1 MDFPYRTMHSSSQG
15 LVCKPPINKTLR
27 MSARVFTGAITAL
40 VTPFRNGQVAYDD
53 LDRLVDA
60 QIAGGIKG
68 LVPVGTTGESPTLDY
83 DEHIE
88 VIRRVVARAA
98 GRVPVLA
105 GTGSNSTREAVE
117 LTHKARAAGADA
129 MLVVAP
135 YYNKPSQEGLF
146 RHFSAVAESTDRPV
160 VLYSIPGRCGIEI
173 GVPVVAR
180 LLARYPHVNHIKEAG
195 GSCDR
200 VDQLRQACGDALTI
214 LSGDDGLTLP
224 FLSLG
229 AKGVVSVASNLLPA
243 EIVRLCDLALSDRL
257 AEAAALHARLQP
269 LFKHLFVE
277 PNPVPVKYALAKAR
291 LIGSPEVR
299 LPLCELTDASRALL
313 DRTLATLGIQ

>member
-1 MDFPYRTMHSSSQG
+1 
-15 LVCKPPINKTLR
+15 
-27 MSARVFTGAITAL
+27 MSNPREFTGAITAL
-40 VTPFRNGQVAYDD
+40 VTPFRNGQIAYDD

-88 VIRRVVARAA
+88 VIRRVVVRTA

-117 LTHKARAAGADA
+117 LTKKAEAAGADA

-146 RHFSAVAESTDRPV
+146 RHFSAIAEATRKPV

-173 GVPVVAR
+173 AVPTIAR
-180 LLARYPHVNHIKEAG
+180 LRAAFPHVNHIKEAG

-200 VDQLRQACGDALTI
+200 VDQIRQACGDNMTI
-214 LSGDDGLTLP
+214 LCGDDGLTLP
-224 FLSLG
+224 FMALG
-229 AKGVVSVASNLLPA
+229 AKGVISVASNLFPA
-243 EIVRLCDLALSDRL
+243 EIAQLCELAATGHR
-257 AEAAALHARLQP
+257 AEALALHARFLP
-269 LFKHLFVE
+269 LFKNLFVE
-277 PNPVPVKYALAKAR
+277 PNPVPAKYAMAQLG
-291 LIGSPEVR
+291 LLSSPEVR
-299 LPLCELTDASRALL
+299 LPLCELTEANRALL
-313 DRTLATLGIQ
+313 DKTLANVRR

>member
-1 MDFPYRTMHSSSQG
+1 MSS
-15 LVCKPPINKTLR
+15 R
-27 MSARVFTGAITAL
+27 EFTGVITAL
-40 VTPFRNGQVAYDD
+40 VTPFRNGAVAWDD

-60 QIAGGIKG
+60 QLAAGIQG

-88 VIRRVVARAA
+88 VIRRVVVRTA

-105 GTGSNSTREAVE
+105 GTGSNSTREAIE
-117 LTHKARAAGADA
+117 LTRKADAAGADA

-146 RHFSAVAESTDRPV
+146 RHFSLIAEATAKPI

-173 GVPVVAR
+173 GVPTVKR
-180 LLARYPHVNHIKEAG
+180 LRERFAHVNHIKEAG

-200 VDQLRQACGDALTI
+200 VDQLRQACGDSVTI

-229 AKGVVSVASNLLPA
+229 AKGVISVASNYLPA
-243 EIVRLCDLALSDRL
+243 EVVKMVALARANRLP
-257 AEAAALHARLQP
+257 EATALHAKLSGVFKN
-269 LFKHLFVE
+269 LFIE
-277 PNPVPVKYALAKAR
+277 PNPVPVKYAMAKAGM
-291 LIGSPEVR
+291 IGSPEVR
-299 LPLCELTDASRALL
+299 LPLCELTDASRAIL
-313 DRTLATLGIQ
+313 DQTLAALRA

>member
-1 MDFPYRTMHSSSQG
+1 
-15 LVCKPPINKTLR
+15 
-27 MSARVFTGAITAL
+27 MSNPREFTGAITAL
-40 VTPFRNGQVAYDD
+40 VTPFRNGQIAYDD

-88 VIRRVVARAA
+88 VIRRVVVRSA

-105 GTGSNSTREAVE
+105 GTGSNCTREAVE
-117 LTHKARAAGADA
+117 LTKKAEAVGADA

-135 YYNKPSQEGLF
+135 YYNKPSQEGLY
-146 RHFSAVAESTDRPV
+146 RHFSAIAEATKKPI

-173 GVPVVAR
+173 AVPTVAR
-180 LLARYPHVNHIKEAG
+180 LRAAFPHINHIKEAG

-200 VDQLRQACGDALTI
+200 VDQLRQICGDSVTI
-214 LSGDDGLTLP
+214 LCGDDSLTLP
-224 FLSLG
+224 FISLG
-229 AKGVVSVASNLLPA
+229 AKGVISVASNLLPA
-243 EIVRLCDLALSDRL
+243 EIVKLCDLAMANKLT
-257 AEAAALHARLQP
+257 EANALHHRLQP
-269 LFKHLFVE
+269 LFKNLFVE
-277 PNPVPVKYALAKAR
+277 PNPVPAKYAMAKMR

-299 LPLCELTDASRALL
+299 LPLCELTDTNRVLL
-313 DRTLATLGIQ
+313 DRTIAGLGL